1 MRLVVDASVAVKWFV
16 REDAAQVDA
25 ARGLILQG
33 YEMIAPGLL
42 VSEVQNVM
50 WKKHRLGQV
59 TREQG
64 EIVAST
70 ISSFFRHIETDGNLI
85 KSAWEI
91 AVEHDH
97 PIYDCL
103 YIVLAQKTDALL
115 ATFDRRL
122 ASLAKKAGVKLEKTT
137 KKATG

>member
-25 ARGLILQG
+25 ARDLILQK

-70 ISSFFRHIETDGNLI
+70 ISSFFRHIEADEKLI
-85 KSAWEI
+85 ESAWEI

-122 ASLAKKAGVKLEKTT
+122 ASLATKAGVKLEKTT

>member
-16 REDAAQVDA
+16 HEDAAQVDT
-25 ARGLILQG
+25 ARDLILQN
-33 YEMIAPGLL
+33 YEMIAPMLL

-64 EIVAST
+64 EIVAAT
-70 ISSFFRHIETDGNLI
+70 ISSFFRHMETDEKLI

-97 PIYDCL
+97 PVYDCL
-103 YIVLAQKTDALL
+103 YVALAQKTDALL
-115 ATFDRRL
+115 ASFDRRL
-122 ASLAKKAGVKLEKTT
+122 ARLAKKAGVKLEKTI

>member
-16 REDAAQVDA
+16 HEDAARVDA

-33 YEMIAPGLL
+33 HEMIAPGLL

-59 TREQG
+59 TQEQG

-70 ISSFFRHIETDGNLI
+70 IGGSRASR
-85 KSAWEI
+85 
-91 AVEHDH
+91 
-97 PIYDCL
+97 
-103 YIVLAQKTDALL
+103 Q
-115 ATFDRRL
+115 RR
-122 ASLAKKAGVKLEKTT
+122 A
-137 KKATG
+137 